1 MICHLLFSEGNHLPH
16 TRKIQFKMYYYFGQV
31 WSVYLND
38 HKINPNSY
46 QGCTSLYIFLVR
58 FTHIRV
64 IEIDRKI
71 RSYRSNKLHK
81 MSLDCILTESWYKN
95 QYLSGTQIYVGKQT
109 EEKSNVI
116 DFEYIISK

>member
-1 MICHLLFSEGNHLPH
+1 
-16 TRKIQFKMYYYFGQV
+16 
-31 WSVYLND
+31 
-38 HKINPNSY
+38 
-46 QGCTSLYIFLVR
+46 
-58 FTHIRV
+58 
-64 IEIDRKI
+64 
-71 RSYRSNKLHK
+71 